1 MSKRE
6 YGTGSI
12 SKHGSGFAARLRLE
26 SGERVNLGTYRTE
39 DKAERALAGA
49 RKALEQ
55 GQWVTPGGVTLREFG
70 ERWLDRR
77 ELDGAHRSVDRERSI
92 WRTHVLDAPF
102 IDEPLG
108 SITKLEVRRWA
119 KGLMAK
125 PVSRAV
131 RTKAGM
137 TRKTGGR
144 TISRQTALHARN
156 LLSSCF
162 KAAVE
167 DELLVENPLEGVTVP
182 RDARVQEKDAT
193 WKYLEA
199 DEIAL
204 IEGNPNIPEGARA
217 VLLTAIYTG
226 LRKGELWGLKWED
239 VVLDGDR
246 PHLVVRRSH
255 KQAPKNGLVRN
266 VPLLP
271 RAREVLEAWKPV
283 VPTSR
288 AGWVFPRE
296 GGLQR
301 RKDDDAGWFD
311 RPYKRD
317 GKRRTS
323 PGHKTRAGITR
334 KVRFHDLRHTC
345 ASHLV
350 MGTWGRAWSLQEVRD
365 FLGHSSIDVTERY
378 AKLSPDGL
386 HRAANETRVAA
397 LPARPQVP
405 AAAPIPIGHKLATS
419 TLAMSDSQSAKS
431 AESIGTPGRIRTCDL
446 RLRNRFRSARC
457 GRMRHHSAG
466 SAWREWFIKSHHR
479 RWGK

>member
-1 MSKRE
+1 MSRRE
-6 YGTGSI
+6 YGTGGI
-12 SKHGSGFAARLRLE
+12 ARHGKGFIARLRLDNE
-26 SGERVNLGTYRTE
+26 QRVNLGTYKTE
-39 DKAERALAGA
+39 DEAERALAGA

-55 GQWVTPGGVTLREFG
+55 GRWVTPGGVTLRDFG

-77 ELDGAHRSVDRERSI
+77 ELDGSHRSVDSERSV

-108 SITKLEVRRWA
+108 GITKLEVRRWVKA
-119 KGLMAK
+119 LTLK
-125 PVSRAV
+125 PVRRAV
-131 RTKAGM
+131 RTKAGVKS
-137 TRKTGGR
+137 RTGTR
-144 TISRQTALHARN
+144 TISRQTVQHARN

-167 DELLVENPLEGVTVP
+167 DELLVDNPLEGVTVP

-193 WKYLEA
+193 WKYLEP
-199 DEIAL
+199 DEIAML
-204 IEGNPNIPEGARA
+204 ERSPDIPEDSRA
-217 VLLTAIYTG
+217 VFLTAIYTG

-239 VVLDGDR
+239 VALDGDR

-255 KQAPKNGLVRN
+255 KQAPKNGLIRN

-271 RAREVLEAWKPV
+271 RALEVLRAWKEVAPR
-283 VPTSR
+283 SR
-288 AGWVFPRE
+288 AGWVFARA

-301 RKDDDAGWFD
+301 RKDDNAGWYD
-311 RPYKRD
+311 RTYKSS

-323 PGHKTRAGITR
+323 PGYKSRAGITR
-334 KVRFHDLRHTC
+334 KVRFHDMRHTC

-386 HRAANETRVAA
+386 HRAANETRIAA
-397 LPARPQVP
+397 LPTTSQAL
-405 AAAPIPIGHKLATS
+405 ATAPIRIGHKLATS
-419 TLAMSDSQSAKS
+419 TPAMSDSQSAKS

-446 RLRNRFRSARC
+446 RLRKPLLYPAEL
-457 GRMRHHSAG
+457 
-466 SAWREWFIKSHHR
+466 RELV
-479 RWGK
+479 